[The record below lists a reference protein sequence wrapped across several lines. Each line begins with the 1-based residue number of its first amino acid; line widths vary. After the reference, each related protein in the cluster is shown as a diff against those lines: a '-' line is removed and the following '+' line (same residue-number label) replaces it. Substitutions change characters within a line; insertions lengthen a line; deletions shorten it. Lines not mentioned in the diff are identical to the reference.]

1 MKRIIGIVA
10 IALISASTYA
20 QTNALEKYFSTYQQD
35 EDFTK
40 VNISGKMFDL
50 ASFLETEDEDI
61 QEFKDLVSG
70 VESLK
75 MIMNNQIGNS
85 FGKYKSA
92 VGKVQN
98 DFEELMS
105 VDDKDGK
112 VTFFINERNGIVRE
126 LLAVAAGD
134 STLCIVSVIGN
145 IDLKKLGAI
154 SKKIQTD
161 GFEFMDKIEKNG
173 ASDVKVY
180 PNPASRDGEVRI
192 DIPKELDGAQINIYS
207 SNGSVVKTLKAS
219 GSSMTVPLGDFK
231 SGQYFVEFLKGG
243 TSIKKKL
250 FVN

>member
-20 QTNALEKYFSTYQQD
+20 QTNALDKYFSTYQQD

-50 ASFLETEDEDI
+50 ASFLETDNEDI

-75 MIMNNQIGNS
+75 MLMNNEVGNS
-85 FGKYKSA
+85 FDKYKSA
-92 VGKVQN
+92 VGKVQR

-134 STLCIVSVIGN
+134 SALCIVSVIGN

-173 ASDVKVY
+173 ASEVKVY

-192 DIPKELDGAQINIYS
+192 DIPEELDGAQISIFS
-207 SNGSVVKTLKAS
+207 SNGTVVKTLKAS
-219 GSSMTVPLGDFK
+219 GSSMRVPLGDFK
-231 SGQYFVEFLKGG
+231 SGQYIVELRKGG